1 MSCSTSSLSDSKSS
15 SSVTLT
21 PSRDADRYA
30 TIRQIIGRRDRLKI
44 KVKYCI
50 DTREHINKKDHTV
63 HLQSYYLLNSSFV
76 YFIQIKKNKAF
87 KSALRVIFYMKN
99 EIYP

>member
-1 MSCSTSSLSDSKSS
+1 MSCSTSSLSDSRSS

-50 DTREHINKKDHTV
+50 DTREHINKKETE
-63 HLQSYYLLNSSFV
+63 LQFCILH
-76 YFIQIKKNKAF
+76 QIKKNKAF